1 MGLTG
6 FYWVLPN
13 FTGFYRVLLP
23 SYRFFCLN
31 RVLPS
36 FTEFYLVFALIVT
49 HRYHVTDAK
58 KKDCELRRRTRTR
71 RQERKKE
78 RKERKR
84 ERGTMMKREKKQE
97 SKTKENR
104 CRCRQETKW
113 RPRNGSDVD
122 GIPFR
127 ISPTQK
133 KNKNNRK
140 YSLIDSRKDSNSI
153 KDDSLKMNRKNN
165 NQRVR

>member
-1 MGLTG
+1 
-6 FYWVLPN
+6 
-13 FTGFYRVLLP
+13 
-23 SYRFFCLN
+23 
-31 RVLPS
+31 
-36 FTEFYLVFALIVT
+36 
-49 HRYHVTDAK
+49 
-58 KKDCELRRRTRTR
+58 
-71 RQERKKE
+71 
-78 RKERKR
+78 
-84 ERGTMMKREKKQE
+84 MMKRAKKKQE

-133 KNKNNRK
+133 KNNRK

-165 NQRVR
+165 NQRVRKRRPRPSTIETSLNEKITR